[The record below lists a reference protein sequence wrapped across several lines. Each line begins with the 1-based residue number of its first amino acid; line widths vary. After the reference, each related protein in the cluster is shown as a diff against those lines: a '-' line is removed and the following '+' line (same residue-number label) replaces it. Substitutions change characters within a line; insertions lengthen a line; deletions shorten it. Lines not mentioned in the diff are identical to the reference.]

1 MHNKNIPMPQ
11 QAKLEDY
18 LANVAESVRSGYL
31 LLLAGQRQQR
41 EINAALK
48 KLGLTSAHCQMLYGI
63 YELTRQRQKITQNDL
78 ARYIMLNKSMLSTV
92 LKKLIAKGY
101 VVREP
106 DAADSRA
113 NNLFLTP
120 AGEEIACKAF
130 ILLESVDKYMFENKG
145 IDLTAL
151 NAALRLVAG
160 VNEEEQCPQPV
171 PPLYDHDTLP

>member
-1 MHNKNIPMPQ
+1 MPK

-18 LANVAESVRSGYL
+18 LASCTESVRSSYL
-31 LLLAGQRQQR
+31 LLVAGQRQQR
-41 EINAALK
+41 EINTALK

-63 YELTRQRQKITQNDL
+63 SELTRQCQKITQNDL

-120 AGEEIACKAF
+120 AGEEIACKSF
-130 ILLESVDKYMFENKG
+130 VLLETVARFMFENKG
-145 IDLTAL
+145 INLEAL
-151 NAALRLVAG
+151 NGALRLVAG
-160 VNEEEQCPQPV
+160 VNEQEQCPQPV
-171 PPLYDHDTLP
+171 PPPYDHATHSP